1 MNKILRILYAI
12 FIIFV
17 IGFAITCIVL
27 GEYVNAT
34 LAILVLSIQLNAHS
48 IRDNYRRLENL
59 KELGNKILNFDNNS
73 TNQNIVDFD
82 FKIHHYIFKVSKNT
96 HLARLLERLLC
107 HYLRFW
113 LSIPRQI
120 DIKSFFVEV
129 SELIQ
134 AIENKDETLVKECTT
149 AHIRKSV
156 AEIMGTA

>member
-59 KELGNKILNFDNNS
+59 KELNQRDN
-73 TNQNIVDFD
+73 
-82 FKIHHYIFKVSKNT
+82 
-96 HLARLLERLLC
+96 
-107 HYLRFW
+107 
-113 LSIPRQI
+113 
-120 DIKSFFVEV
+120 
-129 SELIQ
+129 
-134 AIENKDETLVKECTT
+134 
-149 AHIRKSV
+149 
-156 AEIMGTA
+156 